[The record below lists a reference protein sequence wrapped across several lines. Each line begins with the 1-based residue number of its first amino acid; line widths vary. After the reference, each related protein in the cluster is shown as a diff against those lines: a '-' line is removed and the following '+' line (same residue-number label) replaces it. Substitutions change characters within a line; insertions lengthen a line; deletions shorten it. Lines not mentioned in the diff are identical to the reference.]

1 MSMNT
6 SGLVIREQT
15 VRENDRLITIL
26 TKEYGIIR
34 AVVYGAKKLQSSKS
48 ASTQLFAFS
57 DFSISSRK
65 DSYTVEHAV
74 PKEMFFELRSDIE
87 SLSLAQYF
95 AQLEEEFAP
104 TNEEA
109 DEYLRLMLNSLH
121 MLSSKSRPIKQIKA
135 IFELRI
141 LSLSGYMPDIMMCSV
156 CGKYDDDVIFFSHID
171 GTITCSECI
180 SSGASVQIGKGILH
194 AMRHICYCEHEKIF
208 SFTLSEE
215 SIEALSKLTEDYLF
229 TKVRRKFK
237 TLDFFYSII

>member
-1 MSMNT
+1 MSLNT
-6 SGLVIREQT
+6 PGLVIREQT

-34 AVVYGAKKLQSSKS
+34 AIVYGAKKLVSSKS

-95 AQLEEEFAP
+95 AQLEEELAP
-104 TNEEA
+104 AGENA

-141 LSLSGYMPDIMMCSV
+141 LSLSGYMPDIMMCSG
-156 CGKYDDDVIFFSHID
+156 CGKYDDEIIFFSHND
-171 GTITCSECI
+171 GTITCSQCV
-180 SSGASVQIGKGILH
+180 SSKTGVQISKGILH
-194 AMRHICYCEHEKIF
+194 AMRHICYSEHEKIYNF
-208 SFTLSEE
+208 SLSEE
-215 SIEALSKLTEDYLF
+215 SIESLSKLTEDYLF